1 MKLREGIK
9 EGAERIR
16 KKKLAEFVL
25 RELERRGTERAE
37 KELQWRLN
45 ICFEREISIVMRY
58 GPRGRYTGRRSSIT
72 GRSGRCSTTLR
83 R

>member
-25 RELERRGTERAE
+25 RELERRSAERAE

-45 ICFEREISIVMRY
+45 REISIVMRY

-72 GRSGRCSTTLR
+72 GRSGRCLTTLR

>member
-25 RELERRGTERAE
+25 RELERR
-37 KELQWRLN
+37 
-45 ICFEREISIVMRY
+45 
-58 GPRGRYTGRRSSIT
+58 
-72 GRSGRCSTTLR
+72 ST
-83 R
+83 